1 MERRHIPAVAV
12 DRAILKTLEAAVDFQ
27 IADLRYGSLKAMEAR
42 SHVALDHLIHS
53 LRQLSDAIAQ
63 LPPTSKGELNKRVFA
78 KIHETPFDSEVFI
91 EIIETLAAALPEIG
105 PCRWADDVLSLI
117 HPEPG
122 DVRRPPIIDQWE
134 VMPATT
140 RVKVEGMVQTIPSRS
155 LVRWLDDVAGLLDQE
170 RPARN
175 RGAPP
180 SIARVF
186 VSRVAAIW
194 RTLGLNAGLA
204 YNFFSAP

>member
-1 MERRHIPAVAV
+1 
-12 DRAILKTLEAAVDFQ
+12 
-27 IADLRYGSLKAMEAR
+27 
-42 SHVALDHLIHS
+42 
-53 LRQLSDAIAQ
+53 
-63 LPPTSKGELNKRVFA
+63 
-78 KIHETPFDSEVFI
+78 
-91 EIIETLAAALPEIG
+91 
-105 PCRWADDVLSLI
+105 
-117 HPEPG
+117 
-122 DVRRPPIIDQWE
+122 
-134 VMPATT
+134 
-140 RVKVEGMVQTIPSRS
+140 MVQTIPSRS

-204 YNFFSAP
+204 YNVFLHPDGRGGRVESRFQRYCRAALTAVGDSRTISARQVANYKRKYSKGN